1 MVIAHHIVII
11 TFKVD
16 IHPTIG
22 HTTVVITNIMGLH
35 FLLLINF
42 TIKKLLKL
50 QNMVI
55 LVVMFQSK
63 GYKIRKTFD
72 QKST

>member
-1 MVIAHHIVII
+1 MVIEHLIVII

-22 HTTVVITNIMGLH
+22 HTTVVITTIMGLH

-42 TIKKLLKL
+42 TIKKLPKL

-55 LVVMFQSK
+55 LVVKFPRE
-63 GYKIRKTFD
+63 GYKIK
-72 QKST
+72 